1 MNTSIQ
7 TLHAPSALQRFVFAT
22 VAALR
27 NTAAAWQRSRRRR
40 AALRE
45 LEALDDHVL
54 KDIGVRRS
62 ELPSLVAELVGAAP
76 ATRRAAMERRTRVRT

>member
-27 NTAAAWQRSRRRR
+27 STAAAWQRSRRRR
-40 AALRE
+40 TALRE
-45 LEALDDHVL
+45 LEALDDHML
-54 KDIGVRRS
+54 QDIGLRRS
-62 ELPSLVAELVGAAP
+62 ELSSLLAEQFGEAP
-76 ATRRAAMERRTRVRT
+76 ATRRATMRASQ